1 MSRLRRCLAVEVG
14 TIDLHEVY
22 EKRIIYGYEGSGGAV
37 FQDQPEIRLFF
48 CLLPPPPRTRFYC
61 CAIGESKL
69 VPTSQTYFRSFLHS
83 IHGAERDNHS
93 SFRDPV
99 RFSAACPHVLIYRGR
114 HFRRRGHIHHYFNTR

>member
-1 MSRLRRCLAVEVG
+1 MPCFKINPRSGCFF
-14 TIDLHEVY
+14 VY
-22 EKRIIYGYEGSGGAV
+22 
-37 FQDQPEIRLFF
+37 FF
-48 CLLPPPPRTRFYC
+48 PPPGRGMHC

-114 HFRRRGHIHHYFNTR
+114 HFRSRGHIHHYLNTR